1 MLWKADRSRGRVFP
15 RICDKDTGG
24 KNTVLF
30 YLDAA
35 SGRVSASWSLLQNE
49 VKTLGRS
56 PEDNSEAL
64 DPAVPEA
71 DPTFGLPSFWSQN
84 FPCGALRYSESGP
97 D

>member
-15 RICDKDTGG
+15 RICDKDAGG
-24 KNTVLF
+24 KNIVLF

-35 SGRVSASWSLLQNE
+35 SGRVSASCSLLQNE

-64 DPAVPEA
+64 DPAVPED
-71 DPTFGLPSFWSQN
+71 DPTFGLSSYRSQK
-84 FPCGALRYSESGP
+84 FPCAALRYSEPGP